1 MKNLLFILLC
11 FPMTVFSQQS
21 TYELEFK
28 SSTQDYVEMTTMSIL
43 IANKIAFTISGWV
56 YPETNTN
63 HGGLMGFRN
72 NTDADFYLLQ
82 LTNTNN
88 VEARFRNSAGLNFD
102 IVAMNLLDF
111 GQWQHLA
118 FTYDGSYI
126 RLYKDGNL
134 VDSTAANGTITQLN
148 QSFKL

>member
-1 MKNLLFILLC
+1 MRKLFLLLFLPITILGQTLD
-11 FPMTVFSQQS
+11 
-21 TYELEFK
+21 YELVFN
-28 SSTQDYVEMTTMSIL
+28 STSLSYVDIPNVSGL
-43 IANKIAFTISGWV
+43 VANKTAFSMSGRV
-56 YPETNTN
+56 YPQTDNS
-63 HGGLMGFRN
+63 HSGFFGFRN

-126 RLYKDGNL
+126 RLYKDGAL
-134 VDSTAANGTITQLN
+134 VDSTAANGTIVQTT
-148 QSFKL
+148 